1 MSTRF
6 HPLTYADLERARETS
21 QERIELIEGELYVTA
36 SPALGHQDV
45 LALLYVVLREAVVLP
60 GLGRVYFAPVDV
72 RLAEHTIVQP
82 DLVVVLSDRSHI
94 LTPARIEGAPS
105 LVVEILSRSTTAYD
119 REIKRQTYARH
130 GIPEYWMVDAKS
142 AAVTVCSD
150 PRDGRYERDVTF
162 NDVAVSATIPGL
174 SVDLEELFASVPDV

>member
-36 SPALGHQDV
+36 SPSLKHQDV
-45 LALLYVVLREAVVLP
+45 SALFNAAFREAVARP
-60 GLGRVYFAPVDV
+60 GLGRVYYAPVDV

-105 LVVEILSRSTTAYD
+105 LVVEILSPSTSAYD
-119 REIKRQTYARH
+119 RETKRQTYARH
-130 GIPEYWMVDAKS
+130 DVPEYWMVDAKR
-142 AAVTVCSD
+142 ATVTVCSD
-150 PRDGRYERDVTF
+150 PRDGCYQRDVTF
-162 NDVAVSATIPGL
+162 NDVAVSATIPRL
-174 SVDLEELFASVPDV
+174 SVDLEELFASVPDF